1 MATFRIEGL
10 TQRQVEI
17 CDKLWSLDTHEE
29 VMEWFASLPPNEFME
44 AVTLQTMM
52 LESMFEEDMERD
64 DPNHQQAK
72 SMLESIGI
80 KC

>member
-1 MATFRIEGL
+1 
-10 TQRQVEI
+10 
-17 CDKLWSLDTHEE
+17 
-29 VMEWFASLPPNEFME
+29 MEWFASLPPNEFME

>member
-10 TQRQVEI
+10 TQRQVEM
-17 CDKLWSLDTHEE
+17 CDKLWELDTHEE
-29 VMEWFASLPPNEFME
+29 VMEWFASLPDGEFMQ

-52 LESMFEEDMERD
+52 LDAMLEEDMEKN
-64 DPNHQQAK
+64 DPNLGMAK
-72 SMLESIGI
+72 GMLESIGI